1 MLFLLFWVGHT
12 HYDSVVSKASKPH
25 KVRIAKRLKPK
36 TVATIRRGLGILKRK
51 PGDKPFAEQWA
62 KHKREEMELEDAK
75 YLRWAAR
82 LKRRC

>member
-1 MLFLLFWVGHT
+1 M
-12 HYDSVVSKASKPH
+12 SKASKSH

-62 KHKREEMELEDAK
+62 EHKREEMELEDAK

-82 LKRRC
+82 LKR